1 MQNFF
6 EQTKYQTKQSQF
18 QQIVKIMNDFDKTQ
32 QFTNQPII
40 FINCTEITKLQ
51 LKELNEQE
59 FKNTVALM
67 NNFDKTEQFKRLPID
82 YIDCV
87 EIVEVGNDDDD
98 FEYEEEN
105 EEDENDENDED
116 ENDEDDD
123 EDDDEQSEEEEIISY
138 MDAMNNLKL
147 LNDGIN
153 YKKATLEEVLLD
165 AEFLKDILGFE
176 RNKQIRGPNY
186 RNPDNSIK
194 FIKEDNGKLDLNY
207 LLFMYVDNFNH
218 ITLFRKERNEIKQ
231 LSYKICEKI
240 RRFLYKHNC

>member
-1 MQNFF
+1 MSNLF
-6 EQTKYQTKQSQF
+6 EQTKYQIKQSQF

-32 QFTNQPII
+32 QFINQPII
-40 FINCTEITKLQ
+40 FINCTEITKMQ
-51 LKELNEQE
+51 LRELNEQE

-67 NNFDKTEQFKRLPID
+67 NNFDKTEQFKRLPIE
-82 YIDCV
+82 YINCV
-87 EIVEVGNDDDD
+87 EIVEVDNDDD
-98 FEYEEEN
+98 FEYEEEVE
-105 EEDENDENDED
+105 EEDEEDDDEN
-116 ENDEDDD
+116 ENDDD

-138 MDAMNNLKL
+138 IDTMNNLKL

-165 AEFLKDILGFE
+165 AEILKDILGFE
-176 RNKQIRGPNY
+176 RNKQIRGLNY

-194 FIKEDNGKLDLNY
+194 YINNDNGKLDLNY